1 MKQPIVSI
9 IVAIQ
14 QKDRG
19 IGRGNDLLFKISEDQ
34 KRFKLLTTGHVI
46 IMGRKTFESIGRPLP
61 NRTSIV
67 ITRNEEWRHEGVL
80 AVQSLAEAVQKAR
93 ELEQEE
99 IFIIGGSEVYAQALP
114 FADRLY
120 LTVVEGNEE
129 ADTFFPPYEMFTKEA
144 ERGEDLIDP
153 MTGVTYHHSILE
165 KNPIE

>member
-61 NRTSIV
+61 NR
-67 ITRNEEWRHEGVL
+67 
-80 AVQSLAEAVQKAR
+80 QSLAEAVQKAR